1 MERSRAVRRAR
12 APQVHHQT
20 HGYKQF
26 HHLSPPPPLHLIPPL
41 LLASL
46 ELGALDWNLRVT
58 LRRAWF
64 RFFLVLRGRTLRI
77 TSRLGD
83 HDAISV
89 TLSRNERCKATI
101 LVAATSAFDPVRELD
116 RQLLCTIA
124 SRFLEERCEYE
135 DNEHDGKHVQYH
147 RCRSPGR
154 QQSCFP
160 LRMHPP
166 SPS

>member
-1 MERSRAVRRAR
+1 MR
-12 APQVHHQT
+12 
-20 HGYKQF
+20 
-26 HHLSPPPPLHLIPPL
+26 HLAWTRL
-41 LLASL
+41 
-46 ELGALDWNLRVT
+46 VT
-58 LRRAWF
+58 LHRTWLYISRVLIWLGLCRWPRLSRWLWF
-64 RFFLVLRGRTLRI
+64 VLVLRGRTLRI

-83 HDAISV
+83 HDAVSV

-101 LVAATSAFDPVRELD
+101 LAAATSAFDPVRELD
-116 RQLLCTIA
+116 RQLLRAIT

>member
-1 MERSRAVRRAR
+1 MDSAGHSSQDLAVHFPRPYMA
-12 APQVHHQT
+12 
-20 HGYKQF
+20 
-26 HHLSPPPPLHLIPPL
+26 
-41 LLASL
+41 
-46 ELGALDWNLRVT
+46 GALQMAAALQMASVC
-58 LRRAWF
+58 
-64 RFFLVLRGRTLRI
+64 
-77 TSRLGD
+77 SRPQGQNASHYFPLGD
-83 HDAISV
+83 HDAVSV
-89 TLSRNERCKATI
+89 TLCRNERCKATI
-101 LVAATSAFDPVRELD
+101 LAAATSAFDPVRELD
-116 RQLLCTIA
+116 RQLLRAIT